1 MILYETRYV
10 KAIDVAKEIPEVL
23 YVSARKES
31 KGNNYN

>member
-23 YVSARKES
+23 YVSARQENED
-31 KGNNYN
+31 NNYN